1 MTTFA
6 EDVAAHCMTMS
17 LRNGKPVYAFTPQR
31 AMLKRASGGTLDE
44 ARNVGWLFHLLT
56 KHRRRSDADEYR
68 LFLIATLIAFD
79 TRFIEKCVENQRLP
93 TTPRNFGETLDQI
106 ERATFP
112 EARQSRLAPKFD
124 PKRSVSPIER
134 RLRLLM
140 DSHMEADGSGDL
152 PFRLRQV
159 VKLVLDKGKG
169 LAIGTSDSLINWDA
183 LLWNLRD
190 WDDPEKNKSA
200 QKNWA
205 KSFYGY
211 RPPEEAGIPDA
222 DSGADAEDLID
233 LDEE

>member
-17 LRNGKPVYAFTPQR
+17 LKDGKPVYAFTPQR

-56 KHRRRSDADEYR
+56 KHRHGGDADEYR

-79 TRFIEKCVENQRLP
+79 TLFIEQCVKRQRLP
-93 TTPRNFGETLDQI
+93 TTPRNFGGTLDQI

-112 EARQSRLAPKFD
+112 SAREARLAPKFD

-134 RLRLLM
+134 RLRLLL
-140 DSHMEADGSGDL
+140 DTHMEADGQGDL

-169 LAIGTSDSLINWDA
+169 LSAGTGESLINWDA
-183 LLWNLRD
+183 LLRDLRD
-190 WDDPEKNKSA
+190 WDDPDKNKSS

-205 KSFYGY
+205 KAFYAY
-211 RPPEEAGIPDA
+211 RPPEEAGVPDA
-222 DSGADAEDLID
+222 VGGANAEDLID